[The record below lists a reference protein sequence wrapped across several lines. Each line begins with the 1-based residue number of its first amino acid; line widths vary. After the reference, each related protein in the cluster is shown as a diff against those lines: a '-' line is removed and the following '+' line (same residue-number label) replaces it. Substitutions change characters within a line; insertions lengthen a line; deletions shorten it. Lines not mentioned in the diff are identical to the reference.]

1 VHVFVL
7 RETLIL
13 FLTGHHHLHLH
24 RDKSNHLELLL
35 DTSFYCSSAEAS
47 CTDKYYFKYDK
58 KLSLNRMGILV
69 RIKLAIMDL
78 MRVNLS
84 RSQDDQYE
92 YFYMDLYRKCS

>member
-13 FLTGHHHLHLH
+13 FRTGHHHLNLH

-35 DTSFYCSSAEAS
+35 ETAFYCSSAEVS
-47 CTDKYYFKYDK
+47 CTDKYFKYDK
-58 KLSLNRMGILV
+58 NLSLNRMGIVV

-92 YFYMDLYRKCS
+92 YFYMDLHRKCS